1 MRPLVMSLGRGLS
14 ESDVR
19 QELVALDIHVQAVMQ
34 LHSGRR
40 DQDPS
45 KDHPLKPH
53 FFLSVV
59 RGPEVSKV
67 RSITDLCGLR
77 VSVETYVASKGPLQC
92 KRCQRFGH
100 TQRNCG

>member
-45 KDHPLKPH
+45 KDRHLTPH
-53 FFLSVV
+53 FIVSVAPRPDV
-59 RGPEVSKV
+59 FKVS
-67 RSITDLCGLR
+67 SITELCGLR
-77 VSVETYVASKGPLQC
+77 VSVESYLPRKGSLEY
-92 KRCQRFGH
+92 KRC
-100 TQRNCG
+100 